1 MEIIVKKVS
10 ELKVGNY
17 IYNEADGEVYK
28 IVNIETS
35 KAGKHGSAKA
45 RIEAVSLISGKK
57 IVLVKPTSDPIK
69 VPQIKKIRGQVI
81 ALERR
86 KVPTPEGEKEEVIAQ
101 VMDMETYETIEAK
114 VPDEFKDKI
123 QEGSNVMVWDVG
135 VPIVMQVFK
144 E

>member
-10 ELKVGNY
+10 ELKVGNF
-17 IYNEADGEVYK
+17 IYNDADGEVYK
-28 IVNIETS
+28 IVSIETS

-45 RIEAVSLISGKK
+45 RIEAISVISGRKL
-57 IVLVKPTSDPIK
+57 VLVKPTSDPIK
-69 VPQIKKIRGQVI
+69 VPVIKKIRGQVI
-81 ALERR
+81 AVTKQ
-86 KVPTPEGEKEEVIAQ
+86 KVPTPEGEKEEIIAQ

-114 VPDEFKDKI
+114 VPDELKEKVK
-123 QEGSNVMVWDVG
+123 EGANVMVWDVG

>member
-45 RIEAVSLISGKK
+45 RIEAVSIISGKK

>member
-10 ELKVGNY
+10 ELKPGNY
-17 IYNEADGEVYK
+17 IYNDADGEVYK

-45 RIEAVSLISGKK
+45 RIEAISIISGKK

-81 ALERR
+81 ALEKR

-114 VPDEFKDKI
+114 VPDELKDKV

-135 VPIVMQVFK
+135 VPIIMQVFK